1 MYAVCNADK
10 IIDTVQ
16 MATSFKV
23 SAEAE
28 LSVIKAAPDSTDR
41 AAADSQLSND
51 ESAIQV
57 RIPHTHN
64 ALQHCHPRNVC
75 QADCLGGCTTECP
88 DPSLESIQTA
98 NNRQMQTSSCA
109 AVWCLSCDAFQPV
122 AAAVDCC
129 AFCIV
134 AHA

>member
-57 RIPHTHN
+57 RIPHTHHV
-64 ALQHCHPRNVC
+64 LLHCHPW
-75 QADCLGGCTTECP
+75 
-88 DPSLESIQTA
+88 
-98 NNRQMQTSSCA
+98 SSCQEA
-109 AVWCLSCDAFQPV
+109 
-122 AAAVDCC
+122 
-129 AFCIV
+129 
-134 AHA
+134 